1 MGVVILS
8 CFNIFVGKI
17 LVNGAAGSGTSA
29 GGGSGGTI
37 IIKAQELIGQGLL
50 SCDGGLGNGLG
61 GGGAGG
67 RIQIIQEGL

>member
-8 CFNIFVGKI
+8 CYNIIIGKI
-17 LVNGAAGSGTSA
+17 LVNGATGSGTGA

-37 IIKAQELIGQGLL
+37 IIKAQELIGQGLV
-50 SCDGGLGNGLG
+50 SCDGGLGRGLG

-67 RIQIIQEGL
+67 RIQIILEEL